1 MRWIIHCLS
10 LLVGMT
16 VAVESAIA
24 QITTDG
30 SLSTPTSVTSGPS
43 YSIAGGS
50 EAGSNLFHSF
60 SQFSIPTGSAA
71 VFENAATIQ
80 NIFSRVTGG
89 GVSNIDGK
97 IATQNP
103 ANLFLLNPS
112 GIVFGPNASLDIGG
126 SFVATTANS
135 IQFKDGVAFSTDAST
150 ESLLTVSTPTG
161 LQMGQASGAI
171 SVQGTGHRIDSYL
184 PVIRNDTPVGLQV
197 EAGKTLALVGG
208 GVSFSGGVVMTNG
221 GGYLEL
227 GSVSQGEVSFNLTE
241 PAAIWD
247 YSKVSQFDDI
257 RLAQQSLLDT
267 SGAQGSI
274 QIQGENIDL
283 TEGSI
288 LLLENLG
295 GRSTNGITV
304 RAVDAL
310 SLTGNTLDGKI
321 GSLMIVG
328 NLGGGQTGD
337 LNVAAAQ
344 MLLRDGA
351 TLRAQTFSPARGG
364 DLLVNIQGSTIIRG
378 AALGMPT
385 NLTSLGTVTNGG
397 TGSAGNT
404 VLSTGS
410 LEILDAGTLT
420 SVTVGFGDAGEIKID
435 ARDFIEVAGNSPII
449 FSPSAIG
456 SVTIGSG
463 DANDI
468 IINTPKLMLRESA
481 FIGSSTLA
489 TGAAGNVTINASDSI
504 EIRGSAANSIVP
516 SRIASA
522 AEILD
527 LATQTAFGLPA
538 IPGGN
543 SGSLTL
549 NTPSLRVADGAS
561 ITVRNDGPGTAGN
574 LQIAAGTVFLDNQGK
589 LSAIAQSGE
598 GGTIFLQ
605 SDVVLL
611 RHGSLISATAGGTGN
626 GGNINIDTPILIGLE
641 NSDIIANASQG
652 KGGNLSIT
660 TQGIFGLQ
668 FRDQLT
674 PGNDITASSEFGV
687 DGTVEINDFSVDPAS
702 GLVELPATAF
712 DPSGQVAQGCGSS
725 DRSAF
730 IATGRGG
737 LPPNPVEHLAVNK
750 PWVDMRMSSEFAN
763 RVVLPSAELTEQPA
777 NLVEASSWEVGDS
790 GQIALVAANTD
801 QQKWDSPIASCSDF
815 SLPSGDR

>member
-1 MRWIIHCLS
+1 
-10 LLVGMT
+10 MT

-30 SLSTPTSVTSGPS
+30 SLSTPTSVTSGPN

-60 SQFSIPTGSAA
+60 SQFSIPTGSSA

-89 GVSNIDGK
+89 GVSNVDGA
-97 IATQNP
+97 IETQNP

-171 SVQGTGHRIDSYL
+171 TVQGTGHRITSYL

-197 EAGKTLALVGG
+197 EAGKTLALIGS
-208 GVSFSGGVVMTNG
+208 GVSVSGGVVTTD

-227 GSVSQGEVSFNLTE
+227 GSVSQGEVNFDLTE
-241 PAAIWD
+241 PAVIWD

-267 SGAQGSI
+267 RGTQGSI
-274 QIQGENIDL
+274 QLHGENIDL
-283 TEGSI
+283 AEGSI
-288 LLLENLG
+288 LLLENVG
-295 GRSTNGITV
+295 GQSTNGITV

-310 SLTGNTLDGKI
+310 RLTGNTPDGKI
-321 GSLMIVG
+321 GSLIIVG
-328 NLGGGQTGD
+328 NLGIGQVGD
-337 LNVAAAQ
+337 VNVTAAQ
-344 MLLRDGA
+344 LLLQDGA
-351 TLRAQTFSPARGG
+351 VLRNQTFSPARGG
-364 DLLVNIQGSTIIRG
+364 DLLVNIQGSTVIQG
-378 AALGMPT
+378 AAPGRPIS
-385 NLTSLGTVTNGG
+385 LTSFGTITAAS
-397 TGSAGNT
+397 TGNAGNV

-410 LEILDAGTLT
+410 LEILDAGALT
-420 SVTVGFGDAGEIKID
+420 STTAGFGSTGEIKIE
-435 ARDFIEVAGNSPII
+435 ARDFIEVTGNSPII

-456 SVTIGSG
+456 SVTIGAG

-468 IINTPKLMLRESA
+468 IINTPRLVLRESG

-489 TGAAGNVTINASDSI
+489 TGAAGNVVINASESI

-522 AEILD
+522 AVILD

-538 IPGGN
+538 IPSGN

-549 NTPSLRVADGAS
+549 NAPSLRIADGAS

-687 DGTVEINDFSVDPAS
+687 DGTVEIDDFSVDPAS

-750 PWVDMRMSSEFAN
+750 PWVDMRMSPEFAS

-790 GQIALVAANTD
+790 GQIALVAASTD